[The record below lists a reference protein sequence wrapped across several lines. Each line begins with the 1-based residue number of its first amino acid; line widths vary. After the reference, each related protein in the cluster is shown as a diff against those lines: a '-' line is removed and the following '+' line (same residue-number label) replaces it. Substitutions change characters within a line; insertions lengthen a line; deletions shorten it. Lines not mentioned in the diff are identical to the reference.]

1 MNQLQREAIA
11 ITKELGDVVFVGA
24 VAVLSYIGWRQRKTK
39 DVDIAMVT
47 KLTKEQLEQLGYRTF
62 QEGGKNVVR
71 SPRGYKVDIYTNDV
85 SNISIKTVYG
95 TAREVALTDY
105 TIKVASLEV
114 LLLAKLRAM
123 RPSRPQD
130 REDFNKMCEKNGK
143 SIDWEVLIEI
153 ASEIEVLRIRE
164 TVRALAE

>member
-1 MNQLQREAIA
+1 MNQLQHEAIA
-11 ITKELGDVVFVGA
+11 ITKELRDVVFVGA
-24 VAVLSYIGWRQRKTK
+24 VAVLSYLGWRYRTTR
-39 DVDIAMVT
+39 DFDIAMVT
-47 KLTKEQLEQLGYRTF
+47 KLTKAQLERLGYRTF
-62 QEGGKNVVR
+62 QEGGKDVVR

-85 SNISIKTVYG
+85 SNISIKTVYS

-105 TIKVASLEV
+105 TIKVASLQV

-143 SIDWEVLIEI
+143 SIDWKVLIDM
-153 ASEIEVLRIRE
+153 ATEIEILRIRE
-164 TVRALAE
+164 TVRALAQ